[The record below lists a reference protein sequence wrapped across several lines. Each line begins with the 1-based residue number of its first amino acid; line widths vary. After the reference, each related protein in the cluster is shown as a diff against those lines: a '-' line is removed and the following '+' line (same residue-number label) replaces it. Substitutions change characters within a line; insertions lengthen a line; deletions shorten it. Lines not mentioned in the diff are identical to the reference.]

1 MKRTLIEVLAIIA
14 VFALLLHLGK
24 TIKDLNTRLAYSVNN
39 EKAYAAERTDL
50 KSKIEPFNLQ

>member
-39 EKAYAAERTDL
+39 EKHMLL
-50 KSKIEPFNLQ
+50 KGLI